1 MFLNR
6 PWTIEERL
14 FMAKNAGYIEEKDF
28 TNLIYDLELENPA
41 GIIPTILLAAM
52 TGNLKLRGNGFGIY
66 NYTLYIEG
74 GSAAG
79 LDWPVCSGTTP
90 EIEDWFKKYDIDKN
104 TVHKLLNM
112 TSY

>member
-6 PWTIEERL
+6 PWTTEERL
-14 FMAKNAGYIEEKDF
+14 FMAENAGFIENKDF
-28 TNLIYDLELENPA
+28 PNLIFSVELDEPY
-41 GIIPTILLAAM
+41 GIIPVILLAAI
-52 TGNLKLRGNGFGIY
+52 TDNLKLRGNGIGTY
-66 NYTLYIEG
+66 NYTLYIDG
-74 GSAAG
+74 GPITG